1 MQIKSCQ
8 TGVAAT
14 GGACFSRSSS
24 FTARWAASRDPGLT
38 EAALRDAAISYSG
51 PLLSPFLALFL
62 LVRPARVLLDGACDF
77 GLCCPHSSGLR
88 A

>member
-1 MQIKSCQ
+1 
-8 TGVAAT
+8 
-14 GGACFSRSSS
+14 
-24 FTARWAASRDPGLT
+24 LT
-38 EAALRDAAISYSG
+38 EGALRDAAISYSG